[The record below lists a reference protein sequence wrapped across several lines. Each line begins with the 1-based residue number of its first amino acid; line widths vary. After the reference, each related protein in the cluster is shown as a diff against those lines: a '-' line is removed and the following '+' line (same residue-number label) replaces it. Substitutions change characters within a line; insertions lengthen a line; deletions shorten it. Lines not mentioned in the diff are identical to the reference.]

1 MPVHNSDVSRVFN
14 KIADLLD
21 IEDKNQ
27 YRIRAYRN
35 AARTI
40 SSLSKDISEMVE
52 KGEDLTQFSGV
63 GKDLAGKIEEIVK
76 TGTLEQLEEMENEIP
91 AELSELMKI
100 SDLGPKRVKEIHEE
114 LGVDSADE
122 LEKAAEKGEIK
133 KLDGFGKKTEKK
145 ILEAVKRRKK
155 SGDKKRVRLADAE
168 EYTEPLIEYLKKI
181 RGVKQVQVAGSYRR
195 KKETV
200 GDIDILVTCKNGTD
214 VAGKF
219 VKYEDVDRV
228 ISRGKTRSSIVLRND
243 LQVDLRVV
251 PQVSYG
257 AAMVYF
263 TGSKA
268 HNVELRKIGN
278 QKKLKINEYGVFK
291 DDDRVAGK
299 TEKAVYKQIDLAYVE
314 PELREN
320 KGEIEAAKKNKL
332 PKLVKLKDIK
342 GDLQSHSKA
351 SDGKYSLKEMAEAAK
366 AKGYEYLAVTDHS
379 KRVTMANGL
388 DEKRLAKHIEAIDK
402 VNEKYKG
409 FRLLKSVEVD
419 ILKDGSLDLSND
431 ILKELDIVVCSIHYN
446 RNLNKKEQTK
456 RVLKAM
462 DNPYFNIM
470 AHPTG
475 RIIGEREPYDIDL
488 EKLMETA
495 KEKGIHFEINA
506 QPDRLDLSDIYAKM
520 AGDMGLKLAIS
531 TDAHTK
537 TDLDAM
543 RFGVFQARRAWL
555 EKDDVLNTQSWKD
568 LKKLL
573 KRK

>member
-14 KIADLLD
+14 KMADLLD

-351 SDGKYSLKEMAEAAK
+351 SDGKYSLKEMADAAK

-402 VNEKYKG
+402 VNERYKG

-495 KEKGIHFEINA
+495 KEKDIHFEINA

-568 LKKLL
+568 LKKHL

>member
-320 KGEIEAAKKNKL
+320 KGEIE
-332 PKLVKLKDIK
+332 
-342 GDLQSHSKA
+342 
-351 SDGKYSLKEMAEAAK
+351 
-366 AKGYEYLAVTDHS
+366 
-379 KRVTMANGL
+379 
-388 DEKRLAKHIEAIDK
+388 
-402 VNEKYKG
+402 
-409 FRLLKSVEVD
+409 
-419 ILKDGSLDLSND
+419 
-431 ILKELDIVVCSIHYN
+431 
-446 RNLNKKEQTK
+446 
-456 RVLKAM
+456 
-462 DNPYFNIM
+462 
-470 AHPTG
+470 
-475 RIIGEREPYDIDL
+475 
-488 EKLMETA
+488 
-495 KEKGIHFEINA
+495 
-506 QPDRLDLSDIYAKM
+506 
-520 AGDMGLKLAIS
+520 
-531 TDAHTK
+531 
-537 TDLDAM
+537 
-543 RFGVFQARRAWL
+543 
-555 EKDDVLNTQSWKD
+555 
-568 LKKLL
+568 
-573 KRK
+573 